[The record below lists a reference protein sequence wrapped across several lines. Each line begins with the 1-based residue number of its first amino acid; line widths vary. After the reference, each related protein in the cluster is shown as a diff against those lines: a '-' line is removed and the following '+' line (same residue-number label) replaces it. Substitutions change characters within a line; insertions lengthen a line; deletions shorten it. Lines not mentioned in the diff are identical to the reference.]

1 VSRFLFVV
9 PPLTGHTNPTVSV
22 GRELMARGHEVAWA
36 AHKEVVGDLL
46 PPGARL
52 LPVSESLSADLVG
65 HITERARGLRGASA
79 FKFLW
84 EEFLRPLAYS
94 MVPGV
99 HAVIDAFHPDVLLV
113 DQQALAGAL
122 VARQRRLAWATSATT
137 SAEFTD
143 PYANLPRFGEWVANN
158 LRQFQ
163 RDFGVSEEDAAR
175 GDLRFSEHLVIIFST
190 PALVGPQREYPPH
203 YHFVGPSFAG
213 RVEDLASFP
222 WEWLDAVPRRVPRL
236 LVSLGT
242 VNAEAGDRF
251 YATVIEALGGRD
263 LQVIVVAPPER
274 FGTVPANVLVRDR
287 VPQLA
292 LLDRVDAVI
301 SHAGHNTVCE
311 ALARGLPLVVAPI
324 RDDQPVIAQ
333 QVVAAGA
340 GVRVRFGRVRPR
352 DIVDAVE
359 DVLTRSSYREA
370 ARRIRASFEAAGGAA
385 AAATALEALT
395 C

>member
-1 VSRFLFVV
+1 MSRFLFVV

-22 GRELMARGHEVAWA
+22 GRELMARGHDAAWVA
-36 AHKEVVGDLL
+36 HREVVEPLL

-52 LPVSESLSADLVG
+52 IPVSESLSADLVG

-99 HAVIDAFHPDVLLV
+99 HAAVDEFRPDVLLV

-122 VARQRRLAWATSATT
+122 VARQRGIVWATSATT
-137 SAEFTD
+137 SAEFAD
-143 PYANLPRFGEWVANN
+143 PYAHLPRLGEWVVNN

-163 RDFGVSEEDAAR
+163 RDFGVSEADAAR
-175 GDLRFSEHLVIIFST
+175 GDLRFSEHLVLVFST
-190 PALVGPQREYPPH
+190 KALVGAERAFPPH
-203 YHFVGPSFAG
+203 YQFVGPSFVG
-213 RVEDLASFP
+213 RVERLDEFP
-222 WEWLDAVPRRVPRL
+222 WDWLDDVPRV

-263 LQVIVVAPPER
+263 LQVILVAPR
-274 FGTVPANVLVRDR
+274 DRIGTVPSNILVCDH

-292 LLDRVDAVI
+292 LLDRVDAVV
-301 SHAGHNTVCE
+301 SHGGHNTVCE

-333 QVVAAGA
+333 QVVDAGA

-352 DIVDAVE
+352 DLVAAVDE
-359 DVLTRSSYREA
+359 VLTRPCYREA
-370 ARRIRASFEAAGGAA
+370 AARIRASFESAGGAA
-385 AAATALEALT
+385 AAAQLLETLA

>member
-1 VSRFLFVV
+1 MSRFLFVV

-22 GRELMARGHEVAWA
+22 GEQLTARGHAVAWV
-36 AHKEVVGDLL
+36 AHPEVVAPLL
-46 PPGARL
+46 PLGARL
-52 LPVSESLSADLVG
+52 IPVSESLSADLIG
-65 HITERARGLRGASA
+65 HITERSRGLRGASA

-99 HAVIDAFHPDVLLV
+99 GAAIDEFQPDVLVV

-122 VARQRRLAWATSATT
+122 VAKQRGLLWATSATT
-137 SAEFTD
+137 SAEFAD
-143 PYANLPRFGEWVANN
+143 PYAHLPRLGEWVTNN

-163 RDFGVSEEDAAR
+163 RDFGVCEEDAGR
-175 GDLRFSEHLVIIFST
+175 GDLRFSEHLVLIFST
-190 PALVGPQREYPPH
+190 KALVGAHREYPFH
-203 YHFVGPSFAG
+203 YRFVGPSFTG
-213 RVEDLASFP
+213 RAEDIDSFP
-222 WEWLDAVPRRVPRL
+222 WDWLGAGPRI

-242 VNAEAGDRF
+242 VNMEAGDRF
-251 YATVIEALGGRD
+251 YATVIEALGGRA
-263 LQVIVVAPPER
+263 LQVILVADRER
-274 FGTVPANVLVRDR
+274 LGPVPANILVRNR

-292 LLDRVDAVI
+292 LLDRVDAVV

-333 QVVAAGA
+333 QVVQAGA

-352 DIVDAVE
+352 DIAEAVDE
-359 DVLTRSSYREA
+359 VLTRPRYRA
-370 ARRIRASFEAAGGAA
+370 AAARIRASFAAAGGATA
-385 AAATALEALT
+385 AAQALEELA